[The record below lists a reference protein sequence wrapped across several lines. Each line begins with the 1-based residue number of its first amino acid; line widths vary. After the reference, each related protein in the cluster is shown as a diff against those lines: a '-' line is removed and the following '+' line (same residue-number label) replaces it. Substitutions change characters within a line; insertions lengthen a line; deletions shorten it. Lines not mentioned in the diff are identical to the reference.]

1 VGTRTTCS
9 QQRCR
14 PCVTSSCIA
23 LASCESTRVQ
33 AHETL
38 ARFEQAVLP
47 HLAAAYNLA
56 RWLTRDEHDAEDV
69 VQDAYV
75 RALTFFDSFHG
86 GDSRAWLLT
95 IVRHTCYTWLQR
107 HRGHELA
114 TAFDDERHS
123 GAREASN
130 PETLL
135 LQHANQQLL
144 RQALETLPVELREVV
159 VLRELEGL
167 SYKEIAGVA
176 DLPLGTVMSRLSRAR
191 KRLQAWLADRLQR
204 EV

>member
-9 QQRCR
+9 QQRRR

-33 AHETL
+33 AHDTL
-38 ARFEQAVLP
+38 ARFEQVVLP

-56 RWLTRDEHDAEDV
+56 RWLTRDEHDAEDM

-75 RALTFFDSFHG
+75 RAWTFFDSFHG

-114 TAFDDERHS
+114 TAFDDELHS
-123 GAREASN
+123 GGREASN

-135 LQHANQQLL
+135 LQRDRRGRRPAPGDGHV
-144 RQALETLPVELREVV
+144 TLVACPEAAA
-159 VLRELEGL
+159 GL
-167 SYKEIAGVA
+167 VSRSLAAGG
-176 DLPLGTVMSRLSRAR
+176 LT
-191 KRLQAWLADRLQR
+191 
-204 EV
+204 

>member
-1 VGTRTTCS
+1 MHRTVPVV
-9 QQRCR
+9 R
-14 PCVTSSCIA
+14 A
-23 LASCESTRVQ
+23 TRVPE
-33 AHETL
+33 HGKL

-107 HRGHELA
+107 HRGHERA
-114 TAFDDERHS
+114 TAFDDELHS
-123 GAREASN
+123 GEREASN

-176 DLPLGTVMSRLSRAR
+176 DLPLGTVMSRLARAR
-191 KRLQAWLADRLQR
+191 KRLQAWLVDRLQR

>member
-1 VGTRTTCS
+1 MHRGLPIVRGMGL
-9 QQRCR
+9 
-14 PCVTSSCIA
+14 PG
-23 LASCESTRVQ
+23 
-33 AHETL
+33 HDTL

-56 RWLTRDEHDAEDV
+56 RWLTRDEHDAADV

-75 RALTFFDSFHG
+75 RALTFFDSFRG

-95 IVRHTCYTWLQR
+95 IVRHTCYNWLQR
-107 HRGHELA
+107 NRRHERA
-114 TAFDDERHS
+114 TEFDEEVHS
-123 GAREASN
+123 GEREASN

-135 LQHANQQLL
+135 LEGANQHML
-144 RQALETLPVELREVV
+144 REALEALPVALREVI

-167 SYKEIAGVA
+167 SYKEIAAIA
-176 DLPLGTVMSRLSRAR
+176 DLPLGTVMSRLARAR
-191 KRLQAWLADRLQR
+191 KRLQTWLAGRLHQ

>member
-1 VGTRTTCS
+1 MHDIQPATRLSVSDPLMHRTVPVM
-9 QQRCR
+9 R
-14 PCVTSSCIA
+14 A
-23 LASCESTRVQ
+23 TRLP
-33 AHETL
+33 AHEKL

-47 HLAAAYNLA
+47 HFAAAYNLA
-56 RWLTRDEHDAEDV
+56 RWLTRDEHDAEDI
-69 VQDAYV
+69 VQDSYV

-114 TAFDDERHS
+114 TAFDDELHS
-123 GAREASN
+123 DAREASN

-135 LQHANQQLL
+135 LQRANQQLL
-144 RQALETLPVELREVV
+144 REALEALPVEYREVV

-176 DLPLGTVMSRLSRAR
+176 DLPLGTVMSRLARAR
-191 KRLQAWLADRLQR
+191 QRLQAWLADRLQR